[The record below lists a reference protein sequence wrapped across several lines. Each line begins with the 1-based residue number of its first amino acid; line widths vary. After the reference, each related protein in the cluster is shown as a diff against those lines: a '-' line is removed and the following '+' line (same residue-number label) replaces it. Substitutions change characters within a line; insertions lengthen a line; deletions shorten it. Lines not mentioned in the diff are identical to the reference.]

1 MSKSNLIFI
10 ITLPVDKI
18 RNICKKAISEIG
30 WRILNEGNSYYIIK
44 EEVNKM
50 NMMNLVNTNCAKIEV
65 TWSNYND
72 STKILLD
79 GSIIG
84 FGPIQSNH
92 LKGQIGRLKNIIEIF
107 AEKEINQ
114 ITKINYNNL
123 SISEELEKLSQLLEK
138 GIIDNDEFQKAKKK
152 IIDNY

>member
-1 MSKSNLIFI
+1 
-10 ITLPVDKI
+10 
-18 RNICKKAISEIG
+18 
-30 WRILNEGNSYYIIK
+30 
-44 EEVNKM
+44 
-50 NMMNLVNTNCAKIEV
+50 
-65 TWSNYND
+65 
-72 STKILLD
+72 LD

-114 ITKINYNNL
+114 INKINYNNL